1 MSMHIAFDAGG
12 RFMRVTLEGALGF
25 ETFVTS
31 FDALVS
37 HPSYRPG
44 ANTIWDFREAPLAGV
59 PTETLR
65 RIMRFATERQEL
77 RRGARVAAVV
87 GSDTDFGVARIFE
100 ALAADLPIDFQVFRD
115 IGEAETW
122 ASGPQPD

>member
-12 RFMRVTLEGALGF
+12 GFMRVTLTGALGF
-25 ETFVTS
+25 ESFVTS

-37 HPSYRPG
+37 HPSYRAG

-65 RIMRFATERQEL
+65 RIMRFAAERQEL

-87 GSDTDFGVARIFE
+87 ASDTDFGVARIFE
-100 ALAADLPIDFQVFRD
+100 AFSAELPIQFHVFRD
-115 IGEAETW
+115 MAEAETW